1 MNDEIDRGLALR
13 YRVAALISGVLA
25 CAGVTGAGAHLSL
38 GDTFLATPWVVFS
51 VAAFVWVRA
60 YAMRAAHELCRGVDK
75 AHQFHYDVPGAG
87 HYGIFSG
94 RRWREMAYPRVRE
107 FIGRYEAAPVAAPV
121 SPAARPRAR
130 AQSRAARAA

>member
-60 YAMRAAHELCRGVDK
+60 YAMRAAHELCARRLMPAVALRYCGGIRGVL
-75 AHQFHYDVPGAG
+75 FPRRVEYLPPRRG
-87 HYGIFSG
+87 G
-94 RRWREMAYPRVRE
+94 R
-107 FIGRYEAAPVAAPV
+107 
-121 SPAARPRAR
+121 
-130 AQSRAARAA
+130 